1 MAYTT
6 TTTAAPAPAPENA
19 VQADGIRHQMPM
31 IRVACIELDGITLT
45 VPVADLKQHIEGL
58 DDSKADHEGDEGPT
72 YRLTFK
78 TMLRRDYKALGEFDG
93 F

>member
-1 MAYTT
+1 MTDN
-6 TTTAAPAPAPENA
+6 TTTAAPAPTPANA

-45 VPVADLKQHIEGL
+45 VPVADMAQHIVAL
-58 DDSKADHEGDEGPT
+58 DDSRGDHEGDESPT
-72 YRLTFK
+72 FRLTFK
-78 TMLRRDYKALGEFDG
+78 TMLVRDYEALGEFDG

>member
-1 MAYTT
+1 MTEN
-6 TTTAAPAPAPENA
+6 TTTAAAPTNA

-45 VPVADLKQHIEGL
+45 VPAAELQECMREM
-58 DDSKADHEGDEGPT
+58 DDSKADHEGDESPT

-78 TMLRRDYKALGEFDG
+78 TMLLRDYEALGEFDG

>member
-1 MAYTT
+1 MTEN
-6 TTTAAPAPAPENA
+6 TTTAAAPANA
-19 VQADGIRHQMPM
+19 LQADGIRHQMPM

-45 VPVADLKQHIEGL
+45 VPVADLQQHIEGL
-58 DDSKADHEGDEGPT
+58 DDSKADHEGDESPT

-78 TMLRRDYKALGEFDG
+78 TMLLRDYEALGEFDG

>member
-1 MAYTT
+1 MTT

-31 IRVACIELDGITLT
+31 IRVACIDLDGITLT
-45 VPVADLKQHIEGL
+45 VPVADMAQHIVAL
-58 DDSKADHEGDEGPT
+58 DDSRGDHEGDESPT
-72 YRLTFK
+72 FRLTFK
-78 TMLRRDYKALGEFDG
+78 TMLVRDYEALGEFDG

>member
-1 MAYTT
+1 MTEN
-6 TTTAAPAPAPENA
+6 TTTAAAPVNA

-45 VPVADLKQHIEGL
+45 VPVADLAQHIESL
-58 DDSKADHEGDEGPT
+58 DDSKADHEGDESPA

-78 TMLRRDYKALGEFDG
+78 TMLLRDYYALGEFDG